1 MKTSKH
7 IKKSSGRKNP
17 QIHNTVE
24 GRSCPATAQLA
35 RLDSRLGV
43 GVGAH
48 KERTKL
54 NLIIQGENDGK

>member
-35 RLDSRLGV
+35 RLDSRLGKD
-43 GVGAH
+43 VGAE
-48 KERTKL
+48 KERRKL
-54 NLIIQGENDGK
+54 NKLIGE